1 MSRLLLKNIFHLATL
16 NGDRDRLNSMDVL
29 IADNQIRKIGRNIV
43 DDKAEVIDCSTKL
56 VIPGL
61 INSHHHL
68 FQTFQRNIPA
78 VQNAPLFQWLTTLY
92 EIWKYMDEETV
103 YYSTLLGTGE
113 LLKTGCTTTTDHH
126 YLYPRSFKS
135 DIPQIQIEAAGQIGI
150 RFAPTRGSMSRGKSE
165 GGLPPESVIQSEED
179 ILIQSEQTI
188 QKYHDPSPFSMRQIH
203 LAPCSPFSVTTEL
216 MRDTAK
222 LARKYNVRLHTHL
235 CETLDEEEYCLEKYG
250 MRPLALMESVDWLGD
265 DVWFAHGIYFND
277 EELSLLAQT
286 GTGIAHCP
294 TSNMRLG
301 SGIARVPEMLKMGI
315 TVGLAV
321 DGSASND
328 SSDMVGEMRNALLL
342 HRVNSGADAIS
353 AEQILEM
360 ATLHSA
366 RLLGRTDIGSI
377 EEGKAADIAIFELD
391 RLEYTGALSDPLAAL
406 IFSGINHQADMTIV
420 NGKILVRD
428 GKLTSVDEREI
439 IENGNRISKRML
451 EKAGIL

>member
-1 MSRLLLKNIFHLATL
+1 MSRLLLKNIFHLVTL
-16 NGDRDRLNSMDVL
+16 NRSRDRFNGMDVL
-29 IADNQIRKIGRNIV
+29 ITDNQIRKIGRNIV

-68 FQTFQRNIPA
+68 FQTFQRNIPP

-135 DIPQIQIEAAGQIGI
+135 DIPQIQMESAAQIGI
-150 RFAPTRGSMSRGKSE
+150 RFAPTRGSMSRGKTE
-165 GGLPPESVIQSEED
+165 GGLPPDSIIQSEDE
-179 ILIQSEQTI
+179 ILVQSEAAI
-188 QKYHDPSPFSMRQIH
+188 KKYHDPSLFSMRQIH
-203 LAPCSPFSVTTEL
+203 LAPCSPFSVTKGLLKE
-216 MRDTAK
+216 TAN

-235 CETLDEEEYCLEKYG
+235 CETKDEEEYCLDKYG
-250 MRPLALMESVDWLGD
+250 MRPLALMESVDWLGK
-265 DVWFAHGIYFND
+265 DVWYAHGIYFND
-277 EELSLLAQT
+277 EELNLLAQT

-301 SGIARVPEMLKMGI
+301 SGIARVPEMLKLEI
-315 TVGLAV
+315 PVGLAV

-342 HRVNSGADAIS
+342 HRVHSGANAMS
-353 AEQILEM
+353 AEHVLEM

-406 IFSGINHQADMTIV
+406 IFSGINHQVDMTVV

-439 IENGNRISKRML
+439 IENGNRISKTML
-451 EKAGIL
+451 EKAGII

>member
-1 MSRLLLKNIFHLATL
+1 MSRVLLKNIFHLVTL
-16 NGDRDRLNSMDVL
+16 NDSRDRLNGMDVL
-29 IADNQIRKIGRNIV
+29 IVDNQIDKIGHNIS
-43 DDKAEVIDCSTKL
+43 DDEAEKIDCSTKL

-61 INSHHHL
+61 VNSHHHL
-68 FQTFQRNIPA
+68 FQTFQRNIPP
-78 VQNAPLFQWLTTLY
+78 VQNSPLFQWLTNLY

-103 YYSTLLGTGE
+103 YYSTLLGCGE

-135 DIPQIQIEAAGQIGI
+135 DIPQIQMETAGQIGI

-165 GGLPPESVIQSEED
+165 GGLPPDSVIQSEKD
-179 ILIQSEQTI
+179 ILVQSEQAI
-188 QKYHDPSPFSMRQIH
+188 VKYHDPSPLSMRQIH

-216 MRDTAK
+216 LKETAK
-222 LARKYNVRLHTHL
+222 LARKYDVRLHTHL
-235 CETLDEEEYCLEKYG
+235 CETKDEEQYCLEKYG
-250 MRPLALMESVDWLGD
+250 MRPLALMESVDWLGE
-265 DVWFAHGIYFND
+265 DVWYAHGIYFND
-277 EELSLLAQT
+277 EELNLLAQT

-301 SGIARVPEMLKMGI
+301 SGIARVPEMLKLGI
-315 TVGLAV
+315 PVGLAV

-342 HRVNSGADAIS
+342 HRVHSGADAMS
-353 AEQILEM
+353 AQQVLEM
-360 ATLHSA
+360 ATLQSA

-406 IFSGINHQADMTIV
+406 IFSGINHQTDMTIV
-420 NGKILVRD
+420 NGKILVRN
-428 GKLTSVDEREI
+428 GQLTSVDEREI
-439 IENGNRISKRML
+439 IENGNRISKKML
-451 EKAGIL
+451 EKAGIN